1 MKRLVFLL
9 FLFAF
14 QLNAQTISIN
24 GKVVDDISGAPLF
37 LANVFLENTL
47 IGTTT
52 DKNGNFNFEINPD
65 KFKNRSLIISYLGY
79 NSLKVPLS
87 EFKSGERKILR
98 LKRTILKSQTVLVEA
113 AIGRKGTSPVAFSKI
128 TRKDIDETYVNQDLP
143 EFLSYLP
150 STTFYS
156 ENGNGIGYNYLSIR
170 GFDQRRIS
178 VSVNGIPQNDP
189 EDHNVYWLDM
199 PDLLEST
206 ELVQVQRGA
215 GGGVIG
221 YPAIGGS
228 INIITSAFSYRP
240 MLDISAGLGSYNTRK
255 YSAVFSS
262 GLVNKKYSVY
272 AKLSKILS
280 SGYRNLSW
288 VNFNSYHISAVRYD
302 ENLTTQIN
310 LYGGPI
316 ADGLA
321 YTGLPKFAIKD
332 KQLRREN
339 LSYWEADD
347 ARYFYKL
354 YRRPDEIENF
364 SQPHF
369 ELLNDFKINKN
380 ITLNSA
386 LFLVI
391 GKGFFDYDGSWSVFY
406 DDYFRLKSNGYDST
420 ANPTNALIRAMV
432 ENTQWGWIPRLSIKH
447 SNGNLILGGEFRK
460 HESIHWG
467 SIKFAENIPA
477 GVPADYKYYFYQGG
491 KDIANIFANENY
503 KVSDKINLLAE
514 VQLAYHKYKLFNEKY
529 VGNEFEVSGLYL
541 NPRVGFNYKFN
552 GNFNSYF
559 SFARVTREPRL
570 KNYYD
575 AAESSAGETPQFKL
589 NPDGTYNFD
598 EPLVKPETMNDF
610 EAGINFSRGGFNL
623 GINAFYMLFDNE
635 IVKKGQV
642 DRFGQPITGNMESTV
657 HSGIELSADY
667 KYSPNVELILN
678 GSYSKNYI
686 KKGKTFIKYK
696 NQNGDKVVTDLDL
709 SENRISGFPDLTF
722 NAILKFKYKGF
733 GAQFFAKY
741 VGGFYSDNY
750 DQNLSEYLTKY
761 PSFVSYKDNKVD
773 AYFVF
778 NLHASYERE
787 LNAFLKR
794 VKVFLQVNNIFDNLY
809 AAYAIGGEF
818 FPAAERNFLAGIRL
832 GF

>member
-1 MKRLVFLL
+1 MKRLIFFMFVFVL
-9 FLFAF
+9 
-14 QLNAQTISIN
+14 QLSAQTIKIT
-24 GKVVDDISGAPLF
+24 GKVVDDLTGEPLY
-37 LANVFLENTL
+37 LANVYLENTL

-52 DKNGNFNFEINPD
+52 DSEGNFALEVNPE
-65 KFKNRSLIISYLGY
+65 KFKDTYFVISYLGY
-79 NSLKVPLS
+79 NSLRVPVS
-87 EFKSGERKILR
+87 AFESGKTKIFR
-98 LKRTILKSQTVLVEA
+98 LKRTLLKSQTVLVKGT
-113 AIGRKGTSPVAFSKI
+113 IGRKGSTPIAFSKI
-128 TRKDIDETYVNQDLP
+128 NRKDIDESYVNQDLP

-240 MLDISAGLGSYNTRK
+240 MYDLSATLGSYNTRK

-262 GLVNKKYSVY
+262 GLVNRKYSVY

-302 ENLTTQIN
+302 DNLTTQVN
-310 LYGGPI
+310 FYGGPI

-321 YTGLPKFAIKD
+321 YTGLPKFTIKD
-332 KQLRREN
+332 KKLRREN

-347 ARYFYKL
+347 LQYLYKV
-354 YRRPDEIENF
+354 YRRPVEIENF

-369 ELLNDFKINKN
+369 EILNDLKINKN

-391 GKGFFDYDGSWSVFY
+391 GKGFFDYDGSWSIYY
-406 DDYFRLKSNGYDST
+406 DDYFRLKANGYDST

-432 ENTQWGWIPRLSIKH
+432 ENTQWGWIPRLSINHK
-447 SNGNLILGGEFRK
+447 NGNLILGGEFRK

-477 GVPADYKYYFYQGG
+477 NVPADYKYYYYQGG
-491 KDIANIFANENY
+491 KDIANFFVNENY
-503 KVSDKINLLAE
+503 NLTEHLNLLGE
-514 VQLAYHKYKLFNEKY
+514 VQIAYHKYKLFNEKY
-529 VGNEFEVSGLYL
+529 VGNEFEITGLYL
-541 NPRVGFNYKFN
+541 NPRIGLNYKFEN
-552 GNFNSYF
+552 NLSSYL

-570 KNYYD
+570 KNYYE
-575 AAESSAGETPQFKL
+575 AAESSAGEVPQFEV
-589 NPDGTYNFD
+589 NPDGSYNFD
-598 EPLVKPETMNDF
+598 KPLVKPETMNDL
-610 EAGINFSRGGFNL
+610 EAGINYSNGNL
-623 GINAFYMLFDNE
+623 NFGLNAFYMLFDNE

-642 DRFGQPITGNMESTV
+642 DRFGQPVTGNIDQTI
-657 HSGIELSADY
+657 HSGLELTANY
-667 KYSPNVELILN
+667 KYSPHFEIIVN
-678 GSYSKNYI
+678 GSYSKNFI
-686 KKGKTFIKYK
+686 KEGERFIKYK
-696 NQNGDKVVTDLDL
+696 DQNGEKKVTGVDL
-709 SENRISGFPDLTF
+709 SGNRISGFPDLTF

-733 GAQFFAKY
+733 KTQFSAKY
-741 VGGFYSDNY
+741 VGEFFSDNY
-750 DQNLSEYLTKY
+750 DTKLNEYLAKY
-761 PSFVSYKDNKVD
+761 PSFVSYTDNKVD
-773 AYFVF
+773 AYFVA
-778 NLHASYERE
+778 NMNVSYEHE
-787 LNAFLKR
+787 LNSFLKKI
-794 VKVFLQVNNIFDNLY
+794 KVYLQVNNIFDNLY

>member
-1 MKRLVFLL
+1 MKRLILLLVF
-9 FLFAF
+9 FAL
-14 QLNAQTISIN
+14 QINAQTIKIT
-24 GKVVDDISGAPLF
+24 GKVIDDQTGEPLF

-52 DKNGNFNFEINPD
+52 DRDGNFYFEIDPG
-65 KFKNRSLIISYLGY
+65 KVKNKILVISYLGF
-79 NSLKVPLS
+79 NSLRVPVS
-87 EFKSGERKILR
+87 EFKSGETKIFR
-98 LKRTILKSQTVLVEA
+98 LKRSLLKSQTVLVEGT
-113 AIGRKGTSPVAFSKI
+113 IGKRGSSPVAFSKI
-128 TRKDIDETYVNQDLP
+128 NRKEIDETYVNQDLP

-156 ENGNGIGYNYLSIR
+156 EGGSGIGYNYLSIR

-228 INIITSAFSYRP
+228 INIITSVFSYRP
-240 MLDISAGLGSYNTRK
+240 MFDLSATLGSYNTRK
-255 YSAVFSS
+255 YSASFSS
-262 GLVNKKYSVY
+262 GLINKKYSVY
-272 AKLSKILS
+272 VKLSKILS

-288 VNFNSYHISAVRYD
+288 VNFNSYHVSAVRYD

-310 LYGGPI
+310 FYGGPI
-316 ADGLA
+316 SDGLT
-321 YTGLPKFAIKD
+321 YTGLPKFTIKD
-332 KQLRREN
+332 KELRREN

-347 ARYFYKL
+347 NQYFYKV
-354 YRRPDEIENF
+354 YRKPVEIENF

-369 ELLNDFKINKN
+369 ELLNDLKINDN

-391 GKGFFDYDGSWSVFY
+391 GKGFFDYDGSWSIYY
-406 DDYFRLKSNGYDST
+406 DDFFRLRANGYDST

-432 ENTQWGWIPRLSIKH
+432 ENTQWGWIPRLSVKH
-447 SNGNLILGGEFRK
+447 DNGNLILGGEFRK

-467 SIKFAENIPA
+467 SINYAENIPK
-477 GVPADYKYYFYQGG
+477 GVPADYKFYYYQGG
-491 KDIANIFANENY
+491 KDIINFFVNENY
-503 KVSDKINLLAE
+503 NFNERLSLLSE
-514 VQLAYHKYKLFNEKY
+514 VQIAYHKYKFFNEKY
-529 VGNEFEVSGLYL
+529 AGNEFTVDGLFV
-541 NPRVGFNYKFN
+541 NPRIGFNYKFN
-552 GNFNSYF
+552 PGFSSYV

-575 AAESSAGETPQFKL
+575 AGESNLGEVPQFKL

-598 EPLVKPETMNDF
+598 EPLVKPETMNDL
-610 EAGINFSRGGFNL
+610 EAGINISGTNYNL
-623 GINAFYMLFDNE
+623 GLNTFFMHFNNE

-642 DRFGQPITGNMESTV
+642 DRFGQPVTGNMERTIHTGV
-657 HSGIELSADY
+657 EFTANY
-667 KYSPNVELILN
+667 KYSPNLELILN

-686 KKGKTFIKYK
+686 RTGETFIKYK
-696 NQNGDKVVTDLDL
+696 NQNGEKVVTALDL
-709 SENRISGFPDLTF
+709 SGNRISGFPDLTF
-722 NAILKFKYKGF
+722 NAILKIRIKKF
-733 GAQFFAKY
+733 QTQIFAKY
-741 VGGFYSDNY
+741 VGSFYSDNF
-750 DQNLSEYLTKY
+750 DENLSEYLAKY
-761 PSFVSYKDNKVD
+761 PSFVSYSDNKVEP
-773 AYFVF
+773 YFVF
-778 NLHASYERE
+778 NLHAAYEVE
-787 LNAFLKR
+787 LNSFLK
-794 VKVFLQVNNIFDNLY
+794 KLKIFFQVNNIFDNLY

-818 FPAAERNFLAGIRL
+818 FPAAERNFLAGIKL
-832 GF
+832 GL